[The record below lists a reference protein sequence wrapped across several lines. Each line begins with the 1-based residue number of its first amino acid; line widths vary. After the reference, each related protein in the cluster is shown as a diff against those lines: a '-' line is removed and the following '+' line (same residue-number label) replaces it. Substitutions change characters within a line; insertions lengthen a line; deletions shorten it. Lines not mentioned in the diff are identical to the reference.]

1 MILQKNYKKASPQQ
15 EKTPVFCKK
24 SKKNTKEA
32 DFSLLLRQQ
41 AKKKV
46 MITSKTNPKIKNLV
60 KLQKASE
67 RRKQN
72 RILIEG
78 QREIER
84 AQACGFEIEQL
95 YVCEAL
101 LREPVKVKATFTETV
116 TEDVFDKIAYRE
128 GSDGLLAV
136 AIPKYKSLSEFQPKK
151 DALVIVLETV
161 EKPGNLGAVM
171 RTADAAGVDAVIVAD
186 PATDL
191 FNPNAIR
198 ASIGCIF
205 SVPVYACSTDEC
217 IKWLKQNEITI
228 YCTYLKASID
238 YLDADFTKASALVM
252 GTEATGIS
260 DAWVDAADQ
269 NIIIPMN
276 GIADSLNVSVTTA
289 IVTFEAVRQRRKP

>member
-1 MILQKNYKKASPQQ
+1 
-15 EKTPVFCKK
+15 
-24 SKKNTKEA
+24 
-32 DFSLLLRQQ
+32 
-41 AKKKV
+41 
-46 MITSKTNPKIKNLV
+46 MITSKTNPKIKSLV
-60 KLQKASE
+60 RLQKAAE
-67 RRKQN
+67 RREQN

-78 QREIER
+78 RREIER
-84 AQACGFEIEQL
+84 AQACGFQIEQL
-95 YVCEAL
+95 YVCESL
-101 LREPVKVKATFTETV
+101 LRTPYNNNIEAAMVETV
-116 TEDVFDKIAYRE
+116 SEEVFDKIAYRE

-136 AIPKYKSLSEFQPKK
+136 AIPRYKSLADFKPKK
-151 DALVIVLETV
+151 DALIIVLETV

-186 PATDL
+186 PVTDL

-217 IKWLKQNEITI
+217 IQWLKQNDITI

-238 YLDADFTKASALVM
+238 YLDADFTKSSALVM

-260 DAWVDAADQ
+260 EAWVEAADQ
-269 NIIIPMN
+269 NIIIPMR

-289 IVTFEAVRQRRKP
+289 IVTFEAIRQRRKP

>member
-1 MILQKNYKKASPQQ
+1 
-15 EKTPVFCKK
+15 
-24 SKKNTKEA
+24 
-32 DFSLLLRQQ
+32 
-41 AKKKV
+41 
-46 MITSKTNPKIKNLV
+46 MITSKTNPKIKNIV

-67 RRKQN
+67 RREQN
-72 RILIEG
+72 LIIIEG

-84 AQACGFEIEQL
+84 AQQCGFEIDQL
-95 YVCEAL
+95 YVCPTL
-101 LREPVKVKATFTETV
+101 LREPLHIVAGSMEEVSE
-116 TEDVFDKIAYRE
+116 EVFEKIAYRE
-128 GSDGLLAV
+128 GSDGLLAL
-136 AIPKYKSLSEFQPKK
+136 ARPKYKSLSEFKPKR
-151 DALVIVLETV
+151 DALIIVLETV

-186 PATDL
+186 PGTDL
-191 FNPNAIR
+191 YNPNAIR

-217 IKWLKQNEITI
+217 IKWLKGNGIRI

-238 YLDADFTKASALVM
+238 YLDADFRKASALVM

-260 DAWVDAADQ
+260 DAWVKAADQ

-289 IVTFEAVRQRRKP
+289 IVTFEAIRQRRRK

>member
-1 MILQKNYKKASPQQ
+1 MIS
-15 EKTPVFCKK
+15 
-24 SKKNTKEA
+24 
-32 DFSLLLRQQ
+32 
-41 AKKKV
+41 
-46 MITSKTNPKIKNLV
+46 SKTNPKIKNLI

-67 RRKQN
+67 RREQN

-84 AQACGFEIEQL
+84 AQASGFEIEQL
-95 YVCEAL
+95 YVCETL
-101 LREPVKVKATFTETV
+101 LRGPVKIKATFTETV
-116 TEDVFDKIAYRE
+116 TDEVFDKIAYRE

-136 AIPKYKSLSEFQPKK
+136 ALPKRKSLNELEPKK
-151 DALVIVLETV
+151 DALIIVLETV

-186 PATDL
+186 PTTDL

-205 SVPVYACSTDEC
+205 SVPVYTCSSKEC
-217 IKWLKQNEITI
+217 INWLKKNGITI

-238 YLDADFTKASALVM
+238 YLDADFRKASAIVM
-252 GTEATGIS
+252 GTESTGIS
-260 DAWVDAADQ
+260 NAWVEAADQ